1 MEENKEEKEFTTA
14 TEFKKINTPAETIL
28 KHYENLYKRNQNKF
42 IRRSKLEPEHL
53 GSEFKYKKK
62 NLKIVGSIDERQL
75 IVVDTADETYY
86 MIHIDIPTDKILKS
100 K

>member
-1 MEENKEEKEFTTA
+1 MEENEEKEFITA
-14 TEFKKINTPAETIL
+14 TEFKKVNTPAESIL

-53 GSEFKYKKK
+53 GTEFKYRKK
-62 NLKIVGSIDERQL
+62 NLRIAGSIDERQL
-75 IVVDTADETYY
+75 LVVDTSDETYY
-86 MIHIDIPTDKILKS
+86 MIHIDIPTEKILK